1 MYLTYNEYQNYGGTL
16 DETTFNEF
24 EWEAETVIN
33 WFTFDRLKQDDT
45 FDEAVKRC
53 AYKLIKLAELK
64 AQALVLGEDASTSAS
79 GTATATVSAA
89 IQSQSNDGVSISYNT
104 VSAAEVFKQLSSNAV
119 GNLMEDTV
127 QKYLQGVTNSL
138 GRKVLYRG
146 IYPNE

>member
-16 DETTFNEF
+16 DETTFMEF

-64 AQALVLGEDASTSAS
+64 AQSLVLGESASASAS
-79 GTATATVSAA
+79 GTATSSVSPRFNHNQTTVYPLV
-89 IQSQSNDGVSISYNT
+89 IT
-104 VSAAEVFKQLSSNAV
+104 QLVRRIFSSNFRQTLSV
-119 GNLMEDTV
+119 
-127 QKYLQGVTNSL
+127 
-138 GRKVLYRG
+138 
-146 IYPNE
+146 I